1 MAYYPD
7 YSLEILSKIQLGS
20 AIASIYVC
28 AMITSLLVGRFSVK
42 ETTVIRIGLAF
53 SAFGAFFA
61 IKYPF
66 LGFSSLGGGSGI
78 AMVGYALAVAR
89 MDADRGLAM
98 GLFNTTIYAGLSL
111 LPIIAGLLS
120 GVLSFEGLF
129 LANGFILTGALLL
142 KD

>member
-1 MAYYPD
+1 
-7 YSLEILSKIQLGS
+7 
-20 AIASIYVC
+20 
-28 AMITSLLVGRFSVK
+28 MITSLLVGRFSVK
-42 ETTVIRIGLAF
+42 EKSIIRIGLAF
-53 SAFGAFFA
+53 SVLGAFFA
-61 IKYPF
+61 VKYPF

-111 LPIIAGLLS
+111 LPIAAGFLTE
-120 GVLSFEGLF
+120 VLSFEELF
-129 LANGFILTGALLL
+129 FANGCILAGTLLL